1 MKHFKIR
8 QSITDRSSISTN
20 LYLKDIAKIPIL
32 TEQEEKSLLLK
43 AKQGDEKAKKKLVES
58 NLRFVVSIAKQYQN
72 KGVPLEDLISVG
84 NIGLIEAVN
93 KFNLDYDCRFLSY
106 AIWWIRDYI
115 LKEIFTNGKA
125 IKVPIGK
132 VNSIIRFNR
141 IVNEYEQNNER
152 FPSVEEIMEMSG
164 WTEEE
169 VNNLMFYSQMQVC
182 REENANAE
190 GETASIYDNTNSEEF
205 LIEENTNKESLR
217 IDVINSLKT
226 ALNPIEYQ
234 VIINLFHLTDK
245 PKALEDLS
253 AALGLTKERIRQIKD
268 KAIIKLRHSSAI
280 EQLQKYL

>member
-1 MKHFKIR
+1 
-8 QSITDRSSISTN
+8 
-20 LYLKDIAKIPIL
+20 
-32 TEQEEKSLLLK
+32 
-43 AKQGDEKAKKKLVES
+43 
-58 NLRFVVSIAKQYQN
+58 
-72 KGVPLEDLISVG
+72 
-84 NIGLIEAVN
+84 
-93 KFNLDYDCRFLSY
+93 
-106 AIWWIRDYI
+106 
-115 LKEIFTNGKA
+115 
-125 IKVPIGK
+125 
-132 VNSIIRFNR
+132 
-141 IVNEYEQNNER
+141 
-152 FPSVEEIMEMSG
+152 MSG

-190 GETASIYDNTNSEEF
+190 GETVSIYDNTDSEEF
-205 LIEENTNKESLR
+205 LIEENTNKESLK

-226 ALNPIEYQ
+226 ALNSIEYQ